1 MEVNIIEK
9 ENVITAELIGRLDTA
24 VSQEVATAVQ
34 PLVDK
39 AEKTLV
45 LDCKGLDYISSSGL
59 RIFLTIRKAATAKG
73 GKVIVRDINNE
84 IRQVF
89 MMTGFLNLFE
99 IQES

>member
-1 MEVNIIEK
+1 VM
-9 ENVITAELIGRLDTA
+9 TAQLIGRLDTA

-34 PLVDK
+34 PVIEQ
-39 AEKTLV
+39 ANKTIV
-45 LDCKGLDYISSSGL
+45 LDCKELSYISSSGL
-59 RIFLTIRKAATAKG
+59 RIFLTIRKAAAGKG